1 MRGSA
6 DQKNSK
12 YGHFS
17 RGVSLLRHLMRAT
30 FTSSVKSIPALDH
43 VLCGRFSCL
52 SYLLLAL
59 LLKKVNFIDIVLE
72 K

>member
-43 VLCGRFSCL
+43 VLCG
-52 SYLLLAL
+52 
-59 LLKKVNFIDIVLE
+59 IDIIYNRYNTRNLQMMQRTFR
-72 K
+72 